1 MRKSLFRRM
10 AALALSLLVGVSLS
24 AQQKVTISGVVTDDQ
39 NEPMIAAGVVQKGTT
54 NGTITDIDGNF
65 TLTVPAGS
73 VIEFSSVGY
82 VSQEYVA
89 AKTETITIKMLTD
102 TQMIEETVVVGYGV
116 QRKSDVTGS
125 ISQVKTE
132 DIQNRTITTP
142 EQALQG
148 KTAGVQLVNSS
159 ARPGANPEVRIRGVS
174 SNGTSSSSNGP
185 LYVVDGRITSSI
197 SGIDPNDIESM
208 EVLKDGASAA
218 IYGARA
224 GNGVVLI
231 TTRKG
236 AGEGKITYS
245 FQLSSQSL
253 AKIPHMMN
261 SEQFMQYYIEA
272 GKFDMETFYRNWD
285 MTTNTD
291 WIDYSYENSL
301 MHRHNLTFAAGN
313 DRGSLYISGTYL
325 NNNGMFV
332 GNNDVYSRLTFM
344 VNGSWKFKPWLDI
357 QTNNQVEYYEAQSVS
372 EGSDYGSAVL
382 AALTLDPL
390 TPTVFNGTNVPDYV
404 TAANTEN
411 LPYLTDE
418 NGNVYGISYFNQS
431 ENVNPRIMRDRAH
444 TEYKGFNINGSTA
457 LNFRPWKELTITSR
471 LGYRFSAS
479 DSYNYGHDYY
489 VNGNA
494 SQNYISLSAS
504 NSNTI
509 YYQWENFANWMH
521 QFGKHNVSAMVG
533 MSYSQNR
540 STSVSGSSS
549 PGAGW
554 TRVDDTGAVDR
565 GVLQDNLLFYYLAYT
580 TPNMTKMASGGQAA
594 YSRTLSYFG
603 RVGWSYLGRYNL
615 QASLRADAA
624 DLSILPLNKR
634 WGYFPAVSAGW
645 TISEENFFS
654 GIKNAVN
661 YAKFRASWGQN
672 GNTAGLGSY
681 MYASTIGSTGY
692 YPISSITPGQYI
704 TGYAPSYAGNDEL
717 KWETSEQLNFG
728 LDLRFLN
735 DRLTFT
741 VDWFN
746 KTTKDLIVS
755 GITPS
760 TVVGIAASPVNAGN
774 VVNRGWEFEIR
785 WRDQVGKDFTYGV
798 SANLSTLHNEV
809 TYIHESLSDGID
821 GATVRNYGTI
831 TRFEKGFPAWHFY
844 GYKFAGIDS
853 ATGDALFYKLT
864 QKNGVPT
871 TETTNL
877 PTDADKT
884 DLGSGIP
891 KVNAGLTLNMA
902 WKGIDLTVFATG
914 AFGSKIFNALNV
926 VDYARNR
933 LTYFT
938 EDRWTPTHTNATMPA
953 AGASNWTQFLTS
965 DGVVFDGSYVK
976 IKQIQ
981 LGYTFPQN
989 LTRKIKIDN
998 LRIYGSLDDYF
1009 TFTKY
1014 PGFDPEVTGS
1024 GNGLGVDKGS
1034 YPTSKK
1040 LVFGINITF

>member
-1 MRKSLFRRM
+1 MRKSLFRKLT
-10 AALALSLLVGVSLS
+10 ALALSLLVGLSLA

-116 QRKSDVTGS
+116 QKKSDVTGS

-645 TISEENFFS
+645 TISDENFFS